1 MKKIFCELCEGTE
14 FTKDN
19 GMFVCNGCGTKYTA
33 EEARSLMREVEGDVP
48 VSTGAPVVG
57 APMGNPNQA
66 QIDNILVLA
75 TTAYEAQNY
84 TEAENYCNRAIELD
98 AMCYKAW
105 NLKGK
110 AVGWQSKI
118 DKLRIEE
125 ASHSFCKAIDFAPEE
140 EKNELK
146 DQAVEELKKLGLA
159 LISLRKQRFA
169 SSPDKQELN
178 GFTADKTVILS
189 SLLVLLSHGNA
200 VGMPEGY
207 LEEVAKLMNLAG
219 VAALNMARAA
229 WKKVNHPSEKDF
241 DTYLEWNLNISQVF
255 REAID
260 TSDDDDEADIQR
272 YKNLIISLE
281 EPMDVDACSYKRVWN
296 EWSSSYEWRREYSL
310 AESAKTSRRNEVA
323 KCKEKIKELEKKIA
337 DKKAAEAKKAE
348 EERKA
353 RIAAYWEAHAEEKAA
368 LDAEMSSLKEK
379 VRNIAIEMKGL
390 EAEIKAATPS
400 GPVPAEEETEKLNLQ
415 IKELDARRAK
425 LGMFAGKEKKQI
437 GEEIAALY
445 GRIDSL
451 KAKIEE
457 EKKARKKEAD
467 KEIAPLQSK
476 YDELRV
482 EHDKAT
488 KRIAAIKAELT
499 KDPEE

>member
-66 QIDNILVLA
+66 QIDNLLLLA
-75 TTAYEAQNY
+75 TNAYDASNLS
-84 TEAENYCNRAIELD
+84 EAENYCNRAIELD
-98 AMCYKAW
+98 STCYKAW
-105 NLKGK
+105 FLK
-110 AVGWQSKI
+110 ARAMGW
-118 DKLRIEE
+118 
-125 ASHSFCKAIDFAPEE
+125 ASSIANDRTKESAHSFCKAIDFAPEE
-140 EKNELK
+140 EKE
-146 DQAVEELKKLGLA
+146 DIQRQAIEELKTLGLA
-159 LISLRKQRFA
+159 GISQRKKLFA
-169 SSPDKQELN
+169 ESPTKKNLD
-178 GFTADKTVILS
+178 GFTTERTILLE
-189 SLLVLLSHGNA
+189 SLLTLLKHGYK
-200 VGMPEGY
+200 V
-207 LEEVAKLMNLAG
+207 EEPKDYYAQIAKMMNEAA
-219 VAALNMARAA
+219 VAAFNMARAA
-229 WKKVNHPSEKDF
+229 WGELQYPNKESW
-241 DTYLEWNLNISQVF
+241 DTYIGWLSNIEELLQI
-255 REAID
+255 AID
-260 TSDDDDEADIQR
+260 ASEDDDEEDITR
-272 YKNLIISLE
+272 YKNMIIVLE
-281 EPMDVDACSYKRVWN
+281 EPYDAWSYKRVWN
-296 EWSSSYEWRREYSL
+296 SYSGSYQYVKEYHL
-310 AESAKTSRRNEVA
+310 ADSAINSRKAQVA
-323 KCKEKIKELEKKIA
+323 KIKKTIAALEMKIA
-337 DKKAAEAKKAE
+337 AEKMQKEMEAKAAKAE
-348 EERKA
+348 
-353 RIAAYWEAHAEEKAA
+353 RIKAYWEAHAEEKAA

-379 VRNIAIEMKGL
+379 VRNIDIEMKGL

-400 GPVPAEEETEKLNLQ
+400 GPVPAEDETAKLNLQ
-415 IKELDARRAK
+415 IKELESRRAK

-467 KEIAPLQSK
+467 KEIAPLKSK

-488 KRIAAIKAELT
+488 KRISAIKAELT